1 MRFVSLLM
9 VAGVIGFSHSAE
21 GQEQDLDGG
30 QGVIWVEGGIDSE
43 VPENAI
49 RVRIGGGYPLCRG
62 MHSEGAGWF
71 WRDIGIV
78 NDANKCHTLRGNKQ
92 IRFQEEFYYLVPA
105 ETEGEVSMEGMFSE
119 ADLQVQ
125 LAEATESMFSEAG
138 VERAGREKTGGRDDV
153 QFQIYID

>member
-1 MRFVSLLM
+1 MLL
-9 VAGVIGFSHSAE
+9 IQKEE
-21 GQEQDLDGG
+21 G
-30 QGVIWVEGGIDSE
+30 
-43 VPENAI
+43 
-49 RVRIGGGYPLCRG
+49 
-62 MHSEGAGWF
+62 
-71 WRDIGIV
+71 
-78 NDANKCHTLRGNKQ
+78 KCHTLRAKKTL
-92 IRFQEEFYYLVPA
+92 RLQENFYYLVPA